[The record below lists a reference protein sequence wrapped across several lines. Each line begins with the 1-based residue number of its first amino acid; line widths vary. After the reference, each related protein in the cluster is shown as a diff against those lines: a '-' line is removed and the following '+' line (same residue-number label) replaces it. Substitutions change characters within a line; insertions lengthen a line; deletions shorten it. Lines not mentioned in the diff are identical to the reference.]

1 MWRNDMKKKI
11 FALVLALTMVL
22 GLNTTVFASELWEDG
37 QSASSTVTYYVDS
50 SYSIY
55 IPETIDLGEGYTFQA
70 SYLNITDNQQVNVSI
85 TNLTSAGYLEM
96 TSDSGNQIYM
106 QLNGI
111 GDYNRVA
118 TFTSDSTTSPITIYG
133 QVAENSYAKAG
144 TYTGTAEFS
153 VSLGI
158 RE

>member
-1 MWRNDMKKKI
+1 M
-11 FALVLALTMVL
+11 
-22 GLNTTVFASELWEDG
+22 
-37 QSASSTVTYYVDS
+37 
-50 SYSIY
+50 
-55 IPETIDLGEGYTFQA
+55 
-70 SYLNITDNQQVNVSI
+70 
-85 TNLTSAGYLEM
+85 TN
-96 TSDSGNQIYM
+96 DSGNQIYM

-111 GDYNRVA
+111 DGYNRVA

-133 QVAENSYAKAG
+133 QVADISYAKAG

>member
-1 MWRNDMKKKI
+1 MEKKV
-11 FALVLALTMVL
+11 FALVLALTMIL

-96 TSDSGNQIYM
+96 TNDSGNQIYM

-133 QVAENSYAKAG
+133 QVSENSYAKAG